1 MKNRQFIFSPFAEHI
16 VLGTMLLVAF
26 ALRLYRLDAQALW
39 WDESLSVYRATRDW
53 GTVLSNTILIQNL
66 VTVDTLPQLYFVL
79 LNVWVRAAG
88 ISEFVLR
95 FFSVIANVAT
105 LPLIY
110 VLARR
115 WLNPSAAWVAMG
127 LGALSPFY
135 VWYAQEARPYTLV
148 LFWSTLAIY
157 ALTRALHDSRFTQHA
172 LRWTSVYVLASIAA
186 LYTHYYSVFLL
197 PFHSILIAI
206 GLGKNSTS
214 RERAWILLPAFPAL
228 SMIFLLP
235 QILASIAGN
244 VNWGPVFVPL
254 QTILLDLL
262 NSFSIGVT
270 ADLNAV
276 WWIDGVLLGLFIIGL
291 FQNLKSQNS
300 NPKIGIWN
308 LRFGLL
314 VLGFFL
320 VPVLGVFAASF
331 IRPLYQNSR
340 YLISISPAFYLGVAA
355 GIVVLARRVKWIA
368 VPALAV
374 YVIGAIISLNNWYF
388 NPQFG
393 KDDHRG
399 WAASLHERVLPGD
412 FLILDSPHTEEL
424 YRYYAD
430 DLVPMMTLPIL
441 RADGQ
446 PSPEAD
452 WAAVRQ
458 AYRQNARVW
467 FLALHVPFD
476 DPQQR
481 IEKLLHQEGVLI
493 DRAQFAGTST
503 AISLSLFMPAMPIV
517 QPSEIARPLDIAF
530 AGNLR
535 LRGYDAPASL
545 RADQPNLVKLFWQID
560 EPVGEDYAV
569 SLRLVDDAGKIIV
582 QHDAVLLGNR
592 AGTSTWQP
600 KQIVVETRAL
610 ALTRSIVAGTY
621 SLQVVPYHIT
631 TGNALGD
638 VITLASVEVP

>member
-1 MKNRQFIFSPFAEHI
+1 MNRQSIHSPLIERLI
-16 VLGTMLLVAF
+16 LGVMLLL
-26 ALRLYRLDAQALW
+26 ALAVRLYRLEAQALW
-39 WDESLSVYRATRDW
+39 WDESLSVYRATRDL

-88 ISEFVLR
+88 ISEFALR
-95 FFSVIANVAT
+95 FFSVFANVAT

-115 WLNPSAAWVAMG
+115 WLNQSAAGVAMG
-127 LGALSPFY
+127 LGTLSPFY
-135 VWYAQEARPYTLV
+135 VWYAQEARPYALV

-157 ALTRALHDSRFTQHA
+157 ALTRTLDSRSRVWRITY
-172 LRWTSVYVLASIAA
+172 LLAATAS
-186 LYTHYYSVFLL
+186 LYTHYYSLFLL

-206 GLGKNSTS
+206 ARRPNLK
-214 RERAWILLPAFPAL
+214 RAWIGLPLLPLIGA
-228 SMIFLLP
+228 IFLLP
-235 QILASIAGN
+235 QILASLAGN

-262 NSFSIGVT
+262 NSFSVGVT

-276 WWIDGVLLGLFIIGL
+276 WWIDGVLLIVFILGL
-291 FQNLKSQNS
+291 FQNLKPQISNSKSQ
-300 NPKIGIWN
+300 IWD
-308 LRFGLL
+308 LRFGILAFAYL
-314 VLGFFL
+314 L
-320 VPVLGVFAASF
+320 VPVLGVFVASF
-331 IRPLYQNSR
+331 VRPLYQNSR

-355 GIVVLARRVKWIA
+355 GITILRWRWQWLAIPAIA
-368 VPALAV
+368 VYLL
-374 YVIGAIISLNNWYF
+374 GAIISLNNWYF

-399 WAASLHERVLPGD
+399 WAASLRERVLPGD

-446 PSPEAD
+446 PSPDAD

-458 AYRQNARVW
+458 AYRQHPRVW

-476 DPQQR
+476 DPHQR
-481 IEKLLHQEGVLI
+481 IETLLQQEGMLI
-493 DRAQFAGTST
+493 DQAQFAGTST
-503 AISLSLFMPAMPIV
+503 AITLSLFMPTLPVA
-517 QPSEIARPLDIAF
+517 QPGDIPHPRDIAF
-530 AGNLR
+530 AGHLR
-535 LRGYDAPASL
+535 LRGYAAPTSL
-545 RADQPNLVKLFWQID
+545 RTDQPNLIKLFWQLD

-569 SLRLVDDAGKIIV
+569 SLRLVDDAGQV
-582 QHDAVLLGNR
+582 VLQHDAILLGNR
-592 AGTSTWQP
+592 AGTSTWRAN
-600 KQIVVETRAL
+600 QIVVETRAIS
-610 ALTRSIVAGTY
+610 LTRPLGAGKY
-621 SLQVVPYHIT
+621 ALQVVPYHIR

-638 VITLASVEVP
+638 VITLASIEAP

>member
-1 MKNRQFIFSPFAEHI
+1 MKNRQFIFSPCVERI
-16 VLGTMLLVAF
+16 VLGAMLLIAF

-66 VTVDTLPQLYFVL
+66 VTVDTLPQLYFGL

-88 ISEFVLR
+88 ISEFALR
-95 FFSVIANVAT
+95 FFSVLANVAT

-115 WLNPSAAWVAMG
+115 WLNRLAAWIATG
-127 LGALSPFY
+127 LGALAPFY

-157 ALTRALHDSRFTQHA
+157 ALMRAFDSRSREW
-172 LRWTSVYVLASIAA
+172 LIIYVLSSSAS

-197 PFHSILIAI
+197 PFHAILIALTLQSKAT
-206 GLGKNSTS
+206 G
-214 RERAWILLPAFPAL
+214 RERAWIWLPGLPAL
-228 SMIFLLP
+228 SAIFLLP
-235 QILASIAGN
+235 QILASVAGN
-244 VNWGPVFVPL
+244 VHWGPVFVPL

-262 NSFSIGVT
+262 NSFSVGVT
-270 ADLNAV
+270 ADLGEM
-276 WWIDGVLLGLFIIGL
+276 WWIDGALLGLFVMGIL
-291 FQNLKSQNS
+291 FCKSQI
-300 NPKIGIWN
+300 PKPKFAIWN
-308 LRFGLL
+308 LRFRIL
-314 VLGFFL
+314 VLMYLL
-320 VPVLGVFAASF
+320 VPVAGVFAASF
-331 IRPLYQNSR
+331 VRPLYQNSR

-355 GIVVLARRVKWIA
+355 GIVVLMRRWKWIA
-368 VPALAV
+368 ILALVV
-374 YVIGAIISLNNWYF
+374 YLLGATISLNNWYF

-399 WAASLHERVLPGD
+399 WAASLRERVLPGD

-430 DLVPMMTLPIL
+430 DLVPMITLPIL

-446 PSPEAD
+446 PSPDAD

-458 AYRQNARVW
+458 AYRQNVRVW

-481 IEKLLHQEGVLI
+481 IEKLLQQEGVLI
-493 DRAQFAGTST
+493 DQAQFAGTST
-503 AISLSLFMPAMPIV
+503 AISLSLFMPAIPV
-517 QPSEIARPLDIAF
+517 AQPGDIPHPLDIAF
-530 AGNLR
+530 TGNLR
-535 LRGYDAPASL
+535 LRGYAAPASL
-545 RADQPNLVKLFWQID
+545 RADQPNLVKLYWQID

-569 SLRLVDDAGKIIV
+569 SLRLVDDAGKIVV

-592 AGTSTWQP
+592 AGTSTWQA

-610 ALTRSIVAGTY
+610 VRPFAGKY
-621 SLQVVPYHIT
+621 SLQVVPYHGT
-631 TGNALGD
+631 TGNALGE
-638 VITLASVEVP
+638 VITLANIEAP